1 MCCTVIFYLAVFFV
15 FIWHSIFM
23 PPTQNSIF
31 GELLCRRYKL
41 RCHILFF
48 AFISCY
54 VLTVIP
60 PVKQSSVEVLCCALL
75 FCRFMSYSFMLYFLL
90 SVPQHSSLCISEIFC
105 PVICCSAL
113 FFHILLLM
121 QTDKCCGFLRS

>member
-1 MCCTVIFYLAVFFV
+1 MVFFLILMTSCHLPKIQ
-15 FIWHSIFM
+15 F
-23 PPTQNSIF
+23 F
-31 GELLCRRYKL
+31 GEPLCRRYKL

-60 PVKQSSVEVLCCALL
+60 PVKQSSIEVLCYTLL

-90 SVPQHSSLCISEIFC
+90 SVPQHLSLYTRERCT
-105 PVICCSAL
+105 AL
-113 FFHILLLM
+113 Y
-121 QTDKCCGFLRS
+121 